1 MLRWLI
7 AAALVCSACSSAAS
21 PWLEPGD
28 PVVRSDLET
37 LVDAGVITTPITT
50 WPLAWNDIAAAIT
63 AARASGDI
71 DARAE
76 PALQRMIELSRLE
89 TRTDELAMQAGLV
102 VAERPQRIR
111 TFSDTPRADAEAR
124 FGLAWTG
131 NRLAFR
137 LVARAVSNPVDG
149 DTVRLDGSYIGFAL
163 GNWMFSAG
171 FRERWWGPGWDGSL
185 ILSTNARPT
194 PQLAISR
201 NRATPPELRWLR
213 WVGPWSVTSFMGR
226 LDDERAIHGALLF
239 GLRATAKPL
248 PSLEVGISR
257 TAQWCGSTRP
267 CDSKAFFN
275 LLVGHDN
282 VGHNISAADQ
292 PGNQLAGIDVRWKT
306 PSRLPMAVY
315 AQWIAEDSRKGGPEL
330 GSWLRQ
336 VGIELSGN
344 AFGSRWQH
352 RSHFEVAD
360 TTCREGGA
368 GSGNVKP
375 NCAYDHSLYR
385 TGYRY
390 LGQSL
395 AHGMDG
401 DSIGYTVGSTLTSDD
416 GRSWELSARQM
427 EINRVGAPD
436 PAHSLSATPQSIREL
451 SVSHTRSLKIGA
463 LDAGLGYTQVRDSA
477 AGALPRRDWFGWVG
491 FRIN

>member
-50 WPLAWNDIAAAIT
+50 WPLPWNDIAAAIT

-89 TRTDELAMQAGLV
+89 TRTDELAMQTGLV

-171 FRERWWGPGWDGSL
+171 FRERWWGPGWEGSL

-201 NRATPPELRWLR
+201 NRATPPELRLIIC
-213 WVGPWSVTSFMGR
+213 S
-226 LDDERAIHGALLF
+226 
-239 GLRATAKPL
+239 
-248 PSLEVGISR
+248 
-257 TAQWCGSTRP
+257 
-267 CDSKAFFN
+267 
-275 LLVGHDN
+275 
-282 VGHNISAADQ
+282 
-292 PGNQLAGIDVRWKT
+292 
-306 PSRLPMAVY
+306 
-315 AQWIAEDSRKGGPEL
+315 
-330 GSWLRQ
+330 
-336 VGIELSGN
+336 
-344 AFGSRWQH
+344 H
-352 RSHFEVAD
+352 R
-360 TTCREGGA
+360 
-368 GSGNVKP
+368 
-375 NCAYDHSLYR
+375 CA
-385 TGYRY
+385 
-390 LGQSL
+390 
-395 AHGMDG
+395 
-401 DSIGYTVGSTLTSDD
+401 
-416 GRSWELSARQM
+416 
-427 EINRVGAPD
+427 
-436 PAHSLSATPQSIREL
+436 
-451 SVSHTRSLKIGA
+451 
-463 LDAGLGYTQVRDSA
+463 
-477 AGALPRRDWFGWVG
+477 
-491 FRIN
+491 